1 MGKVA
6 EKKEDDVVDG
16 KLRNMTAIYLRCM
29 DGMILLY
36 RMGSRVVGN
45 SYTGAAGGHF
55 EQDELN
61 DSKACV
67 LRELQEETGLTEE
80 DIENLA
86 MRYVTLRLKN
96 GEIRQNYYFFG
107 DLKAHV
113 LAQWGLSADG
123 LHGQEILQRHRIVL
137 DGVSS
142 SEGQLEW
149 VPNEKVLELE
159 MPASAKFMMEH
170 YLTVGKDTDVVYGGV
185 TTENGGEFV
194 EFREF

>member
-1 MGKVA
+1 M
-6 EKKEDDVVDG
+6 DG

-61 DSKACV
+61 DAGACV
-67 LRELQEETGLTEE
+67 LRELQEETGLTEM

-96 GEIRQNYYFFG
+96 GEIRQNYYFFA
-107 DLKAHV
+107 DLKQET
-113 LAQWGLSADG
+113 LEKWGLT
-123 LHGQEILQRHRIVL
+123 
-137 DGVSS
+137 
-142 SEGQLEW
+142 EGGKFGNAIAERKQVTLERVQSNEGRLEW
-149 VPNEKVLELE
+149 VPNEKILELE

-170 YLTVGKDTDVVYGGV
+170 YLSVGKDTDVLYGGV
-185 TTENGGEFV
+185 TEAGGASFV